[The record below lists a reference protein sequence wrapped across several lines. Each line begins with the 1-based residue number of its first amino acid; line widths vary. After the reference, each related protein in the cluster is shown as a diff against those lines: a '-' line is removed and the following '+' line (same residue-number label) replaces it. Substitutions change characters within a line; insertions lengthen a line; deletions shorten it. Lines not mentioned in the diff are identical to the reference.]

1 MIDFTFEC
9 PSKKVNEN
17 VDYAL
22 LYKRWTKDENFGKI
36 LRFLKRMNIK
46 FDSNN
51 NCDEYSY
58 YEPQ

>member
-22 LYKRWTKDENFGKI
+22 LYKKWTKDENFW
-36 LRFLKRMNIK
+36 
-46 FDSNN
+46 
-51 NCDEYSY
+51 
-58 YEPQ
+58 